1 MKIENYI
8 KGWLIG
14 DFDPSLIKSKDIEVG
29 IKFYKKGDIESNHY
43 HKIATEYTVVVS
55 GIVKMMDT
63 IFKQGDIVTVEPSVC
78 NQFEC
83 IEDACVV
90 VFKTP
95 SVVGDKYIVE

>member
-1 MKIENYI
+1 MNLDKFI
-8 KGWLIG
+8 KGWLVG
-14 DFDPSLIKSKDIEVG
+14 DFEPSLIKSKDIEVG

-55 GIVKMMDT
+55 GVVKMMDT
-63 IFKQGDIVTVEPSVC
+63 IFRQGDIAIVQPNVC

-83 IEDACVV
+83 IENACVV

>member
-1 MKIENYI
+1 MNLDKFI
-8 KGWLIG
+8 KGWLVG
-14 DFDPSLIKSKDIEVG
+14 DFEPSLIKSKDIEVG

-55 GIVKMMDT
+55 GVVKMMDT
-63 IFKQGDIVTVEPSVC
+63 IFRQGDIAIVEPNVC

-83 IEDACVV
+83 IENACVV

>member
-1 MKIENYI
+1 MNLDKFI
-8 KGWLIG
+8 KGWLVG
-14 DFDPSLIKSKDIEVG
+14 DFEPSLIKSKDIEVG

-55 GIVKMMDT
+55 GVVKMMDT
-63 IFKQGDIVTVEPSVC
+63 IFRQGDIAIVQPNIC

-83 IEDACVV
+83 IENACVV

>member
-1 MKIENYI
+1 MNLDNFT

-14 DFDPSLIKSKDIEVG
+14 DFEPALINNKDIEVG
-29 IKFYKKGDIESNHY
+29 IKYYKKGDIETNHY

-55 GIVKMMDT
+55 GIVKMLDS
-63 IFKQGDIVTVEPSVC
+63 IFVKGDIVVITPNIC

-83 IEDACVV
+83 IEDACLV

-95 SVVGDKYIVE
+95 SIINDKYIV

>member
-8 KGWLIG
+8 KGWLVG
-14 DFDPSLIKSKDIEVG
+14 DFEPSLIKSKEIEVG

-43 HKIATEYTVVVS
+43 HKIATEYSVVVS
-55 GIVKMMDT
+55 GVVKMLGVVHT
-63 IFKQGDIVTVEPSVC
+63 QGEIVIIGPNVC

-83 IEDACVV
+83 IEDACLV

-95 SVVGDKYIVE
+95 SVTDDKYIVE